1 MILAKD
7 CQQKRPG
14 EVFQV
19 KKEADPEVL
28 DTEYQAFLQ
37 DMGIKYEPKKE
48 KGPAKDKPYVPPM
61 GALDPSK
68 NLSMAQDK
76 ILPIM
81 YTNGSSAPG
90 AASLQARALSDPQK
104 CGAARVSLFK
114 FLSAYSFS
122 SALLVRL
129 VDQDYFQQF

>member
-1 MILAKD
+1 MHKSSPPREMATRL
-7 CQQKRPG
+7 
-14 EVFQV
+14 E
-19 KKEADPEVL
+19 
-28 DTEYQAFLQ
+28 
-37 DMGIKYEPKKE
+37 
-48 KGPAKDKPYVPPM
+48 KPYVPPM

-104 CGAARVSLFK
+104 CGAARVSLFN
-114 FLSAYSFS
+114 
-122 SALLVRL
+122 
-129 VDQDYFQQF
+129 